1 MLAYKRECLHG
12 RFSVYEHLLVQIVCG
27 HLLALLLYVIF
38 FSFIVAQLEILLYVC
53 M

>member
-1 MLAYKRECLHG
+1 MLAYKKEYLHG
-12 RFSVYEHLLVQIVCG
+12 RFSVYEHLLLQIVCD
-27 HLLALLLYVIF
+27 HLFALLLYVIF